1 MKHKMTIISGHKG
14 DTKKCS
20 LTTEYP
26 AGEQIVM
33 DRSVFL
39 RYNLINY
46 GKKGS
51 L

>member
-1 MKHKMTIISGHKG
+1 MPLISGHTG
-14 DTKKCS
+14 DKKCS